1 MPLIFSFHI
10 GETSYAECFKRLSL
24 PYKLDGY
31 ILELTIPEN
40 IKLRRLKDVVNKIIT
55 VVRIVQVKI
64 M

>member
-1 MPLIFSFHI
+1 
-10 GETSYAECFKRLSL
+10 
-24 PYKLDGY
+24 
-31 ILELTIPEN
+31 LELTIPEN